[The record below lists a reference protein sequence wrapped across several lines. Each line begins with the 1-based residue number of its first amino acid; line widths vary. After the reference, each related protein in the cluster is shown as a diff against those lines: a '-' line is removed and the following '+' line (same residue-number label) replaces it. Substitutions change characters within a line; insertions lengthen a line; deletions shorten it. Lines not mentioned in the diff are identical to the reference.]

1 MKKIIYVNVVEKRYF
16 VYIAIHWA
24 ICQIKLNQEVG
35 IMKNY
40 TADRVRNVVLLGHSG
55 SGKTTYAEAALF
67 YSGATKRFGKVDEG
81 NTVSDYE
88 AEEIRR
94 KVSINTSVLPVA
106 WQDTKIN
113 FLDTPGYFDFI
124 SEAKMA
130 MSVADTALILVSA
143 KSGVEVGTE
152 KAWEYAEEL
161 HLPKFFF
168 VNQMDDENANF
179 EKTLADLRSN
189 FGKAVAPLQIPFND
203 EEGKFIGFINLIKK
217 DARKKVDGK
226 LQPCDMPEDKIDE
239 VEVLRSMLVEVAA
252 ESSEELMEKF
262 FNDIELTE
270 EEIYDG
276 LLEGIKNRSIAP
288 VMCGSA
294 TLGYGVK
301 LLMNTIVRFTPP
313 AMEARKN
320 FHAFIDG
327 TDTVLCSGEDNN
339 FSAFV
344 FKTISDP
351 YIGRLN
357 LFRVMSGRLDNTMS
371 VYNVEKDTM
380 EKVGHLYIVKGKE
393 QIEVNELHTGD
404 IGALA
409 KLSNTSTQDTLATK
423 EHPILLPKLPLPSSV
438 LSMAIQPK
446 GKGDED
452 KLSVALSKIR
462 EEDPTIKMEVNK
474 ETKQTVISGI
484 GEQQL
489 DVMVNKLKTKY
500 KIEVELLDPIIPFR
514 ETVKGKSSVRGRYKK
529 QSGGHGQF
537 GDIVMEF
544 EPSGDLSK
552 PFEFVEKI
560 FGGSVPKQYFPAVE
574 KGLQECV
581 LSGVLAGYPVVGLKA
596 TLVDGSYHPV
606 DSSEMAFKMAT
617 SVAFKEG
624 VPQAKPTL
632 LEPIE
637 HIEVLIPEKYMGDIM
652 GDINKRRGRILSMD
666 AVGSKKCII
675 AEVPTLEM
683 QKYATDLRSLTQ
695 SRGEYKHF
703 FERYEEVPAEIQ
715 KKIIERRAAE
725 KGK

>member
-1 MKKIIYVNVVEKRYF
+1 
-16 VYIAIHWA
+16 
-24 ICQIKLNQEVG
+24 
-35 IMKNY
+35 MKNY
-40 TADRVRNVVLLGHSG
+40 TADKVRNVVLLGHSG

-94 KVSINTSVLPVA
+94 KVSINTSVLPVE
-106 WQDTKIN
+106 WQGTKIN

-152 KAWEYAEEL
+152 KAWEQIEEMN
-161 HLPKFFF
+161 LPRIFF
-168 VNQMDDENANF
+168 VNQMDDENADF

-203 EEGKFIGFINLIKK
+203 EDGKFVGFINLIKR
-217 DARKKVDGK
+217 DARKKVNGK
-226 LQPCDMPEDKIDE
+226 LQPCEVPADKIDQ

-276 LLEGIKNRSIAP
+276 LLAGIENRSIAP

-313 AMEARKN
+313 AFEAKKN

-327 TDTVLCSGEDNN
+327 TDTVLCSSEDET

-357 LFRVMSGRLDNTMS
+357 LFRVMTGKIDSSMS
-371 VYNVEKDTM
+371 IYNVEKDTT
-380 EKVGHLYIVKGKE
+380 EKVGHLYIVRGKE

-423 EHPILLPKLPLPSSV
+423 EHPIIIPKLALPSSV

-452 KLSVALSKIR
+452 KLSAALTKIR
-462 EEDPTIKMEVNK
+462 EEDPTLKMEVNK
-474 ETKQTVISGI
+474 ETKQTVLSGI

-500 KIEVELLDPIIPFR
+500 KIEVDLLDPIIPYR
-514 ETVKGKSSVRGRYKK
+514 ETVKGKASVRGRYKK

-537 GDIVMEF
+537 GDVVMEF
-544 EPSGDLSK
+544 EPSGDMTL
-552 PFEFVEKI
+552 PYVFEEKV

-624 VPQAKPTL
+624 VPQAKPIL

-637 HIEVLIPEKYMGDIM
+637 HVEVLVPEKFMGDIM

-666 AVGSKKCII
+666 ALGSKKCIV
-675 AEVPTLEM
+675 AEVPAAEM
-683 QKYATDLRSLTQ
+683 HKYATDLRSMTQ
-695 SRGEYKHF
+695 SRGDYKHR
-703 FERYEEVPAEIQ
+703 FERYEEAPLEIQ

-725 KGK
+725 KEK